1 MTEHEYM
8 RKWAEQNDSAIKS
21 DVHTLFKERD
31 AALADYQ
38 SLERQYTDL
47 NRLWEAQGREITV
60 LRNALLHLADTAR
73 SADRL
78 IDYTFKN
85 ARDVHAGLDH
95 AIEQAQRVLS
105 KEAT

>member
-1 MTEHEYM
+1 MNHSEIT
-8 RKWAEQNDSAIKS
+8 RGLSASAATLAELREAKQNY
-21 DVHTLFKERD
+21 L
-31 AALADYQ
+31 

-47 NRLWEAQGREITV
+47 NKLWEAQGKEIAA

-78 IDYTFKN
+78 IDYTFTN

-95 AIEQAQRVLS
+95 AIEQARRVLGGG
-105 KEAT
+105 

>member
-1 MTEHEYM
+1 MNHTDVTIAPSASAQTL
-8 RKWAEQNDSAIKS
+8 AELREA
-21 DVHTLFKERD
+21 RR
-31 AALADYQ
+31 DYQ

-78 IDYTFKN
+78 IDYTFTN

-95 AIEQAQRVLS
+95 AIEQARRVLGGG
-105 KEAT
+105 